1 MCTKRY
7 VLFFMYTFRRL
18 CCHEGLAIAPRMLSI
33 ESHALGYTHLTLFY
47 FLFITGAALLI
58 LIAYELNCN
67 VFEGKGQMLLF
78 TCFHRSYK
86 GVDFI
91 LEMIMSLCC
100 KNGVI
105 CYLLHGLVTEVQSLF
120 AVEA

>member
-1 MCTKRY
+1 
-7 VLFFMYTFRRL
+7 MYTFRRL